1 MAVNPIE
8 MISMAPKSW
17 ETSNQNVAKL
27 QKQEFMNQ
35 HLAAEY
41 GKDVK
46 HESQQTIKSA
56 KADQPEYRFD
66 PRDKGKGQT
75 YNSKGQ
81 GKKKKQEEEKEE
93 AGKITGNKLD
103 ILI

>member
-17 ETSNQNVAKL
+17 ETSNQNVARL
-27 QKQEFMNQ
+27 QKQEVMNQ

-41 GKDVK
+41 GKDVE
-46 HESQQTIKSA
+46 HESQQTVKTA
-56 KADQPEYRFD
+56 KTDQQEYRYD
-66 PRDKGKGQT
+66 ANSRGG
-75 YNSKGQ
+75 SKGAYQ
-81 GKKKKQEEEKEE
+81 EGQNKRKKDEEKKEDT
-93 AGKITGNKLD
+93 GKISGSKLD

>member
-8 MISMAPKSW
+8 LISMAPKSW
-17 ETSNQNVAKL
+17 ETSNQNVARL
-27 QKQEFMNQ
+27 QKQEVMNQ

-46 HESQQTIKSA
+46 HDSQQTVKST
-56 KADQPEYRFD
+56 KADQPEYRYDAKNQGNNQEFYQ
-66 PRDKGKGQT
+66 GGQKQ
-75 YNSKGQ
+75 N
-81 GKKKKQEEEKEE
+81 KKKETKEEETKNIS
-93 AGKITGNKLD
+93 GSKLD